1 MIEINLI
8 PDVKQELIKAE
19 RVRAGVI
26 STTILVGIISV
37 GIIVVLAVLLGGQ
50 AIAGNLADDAI
61 KKQNTELQ
69 GKPDLNETLTIQNQ
83 LTKLTQMHADKKI
96 NSRLFDLM
104 VAVNP
109 PAPNNVAFSNVKLD
123 PATSTINI
131 EGQAPGGYAA
141 VEVFKKTILSTKIHY
156 LNKLSD
162 DGAEGDAA
170 QAQELAL
177 ASAVDVRETS
187 YGEDASGQKVLRFV
201 ISFVYP
207 AELLQSG
214 LRNVEI
220 KAPNQQENVT
230 DSRNRI
236 PQSLFTDPA
245 ADVKEEK

>member
-26 STTILVGIISV
+26 STTILIGIISIAV
-37 GIIVVLAVLLGGQ
+37 VVVLAVVIGGQ
-50 AIAGNLADDAI
+50 VIAGKLADDAI

-69 GKPDLNETLTIQNQ
+69 GKPDLDNTLTIQNQ

-96 NSRLFDLM
+96 DSRLFGMML
-104 VAVNP
+104 AINP
-109 PAPNNVAFSNVKLD
+109 SAPNNVAFSNVKLD

-131 EGQAPGGYAA
+131 EGQASGGYAA
-141 VEVFKKTILSTKIHY
+141 VEVLKKTILSTKIHY
-156 LNKLSD
+156 LDKA
-162 DGAEGDAA
+162 GQDAT
-170 QAQELAL
+170 ESNTPREVAL
-177 ASAVDVRETS
+177 ATSVDVRETS
-187 YGEDASGQKVLRFV
+187 YGEDSSGQKVLRFV
-201 ISFVYP
+201 ISFSYP
-207 AELLQSG
+207 AELFKSG

-230 DSRNRI
+230 DSRSRI
-236 PQSLFTDPA
+236 PQSLFTDAA

>member
-37 GIIVVLAVLLGGQ
+37 SVIVVLAVLIGGQ

-69 GKPDLNETLTIQNQ
+69 GKPDLNNTLTIQNQ
-83 LTKLTQMHADKKI
+83 LTKLTQMHADKPI
-96 NSRLFDLM
+96 DSRLFDLM
-104 VAVNP
+104 LAINP
-109 PAPNNVAFSNVKLD
+109 AAPNDAAFSNIKLD
-123 PATSTINI
+123 PATNTINI
-131 EGQAPGGYAA
+131 EGQASGGYAA
-141 VEVFKKTILSTKIHY
+141 VEVLKKTILGTKITY
-156 LNKLSD
+156 LDKAGQD
-162 DGAEGDAA
+162 TAESNTPREAI
-170 QAQELAL
+170 LAN
-177 ASAVDVRETS
+177 SVDVRETS

-201 ISFVYP
+201 ISFTYP
-207 AELLQSG
+207 VELFQSG

-220 KAPNQQENVT
+220 KAPNKQENVT

-236 PQSLFTDPA
+236 PQSLFTDAA
-245 ADVKEEK
+245 ADVKEGK